1 MNKLSPART
10 FAVLFGVS
18 LLAWFRPILAT
29 LTLAMND
36 ERYTHI
42 LLILPLAIA
51 LALQA
56 WKENGPQPEP
66 WTLATGF
73 LIISVL
79 IAGLGWWERSNGSP
93 EAGRAIEMAGLVGW
107 WIASFAFCF
116 GRTAMRSLRFPLL
129 FLAWMIPVPASLLDR
144 IVAALQQGSAVA
156 SQFLFSIFSVP
167 VTRQETILL
176 IPGLTI
182 EVAAE
187 CSSIRSSLMLMV
199 TTMVLAQVLLKSPWR
214 KTLVVLFAIP
224 LTVAKNGLRIFTIGM
239 LATRVDESFLTGRLH
254 RQGGIIFLLIAL
266 GLVFLLVWVLR
277 RGERPIGS
285 LPQVISARS

>member
-1 MNKLSPART
+1 MKKLSPAQT

-18 LLAWFRPILAT
+18 LIAWLRPLLAT
-29 LTLAMND
+29 FTLAMND

-42 LLILPLAIA
+42 LLILPLAIV

-56 WKENGPQPEP
+56 WKESGPHPEP
-66 WTLATGF
+66 WTLAGGF

-79 IAGLGWWERSNGSP
+79 IAGLGWWERSKGNP
-93 EAGRAIEMAGLVGW
+93 EAGLAIEMAGLVAW

-116 GRTAMRSLRFPLL
+116 GRPATSSTRFPLL
-129 FLAWMIPVPASLLDR
+129 FLAWMIPVPASVLDR
-144 IVAALQQGSAVA
+144 IVAVLQQGSAVA
-156 SQFLFSIFSVP
+156 AHVLFSIFSVP
-167 VTRQETILL
+167 VTRQETVLL

-182 EVAAE
+182 EVAVE

-199 TTMVLAQVLLKSPWR
+199 TTMVLAQVLLRSPWR
-214 KTLVVLFAIP
+214 KALVVLFAIP

-254 RQGGIIFLLIAL
+254 RQGGIVFLLIAL
-266 GLVFLLVWVLR
+266 GVIFLLIWFLR
-277 RGERPIGS
+277 GGERPVRP
-285 LPQVISARS
+285 LPQAISARP